1 MRQGVGGREMKNI
14 FLIGY
19 MGTGKSTVAA
29 CMAKQCGMEVLEM
42 DQMIAE
48 REGTGFLAASDYIR
62 ANEADNEHMDAEG
75 HRIFASVLCEKLAE
89 MGVI

>member
-1 MRQGVGGREMKNI
+1 
-14 FLIGY
+14 
-19 MGTGKSTVAA
+19 
-29 CMAKQCGMEVLEM
+29 
-42 DQMIAE
+42 MIAE
-48 REGTGFLAASDYIR
+48 QEGTGFLAASDYIR